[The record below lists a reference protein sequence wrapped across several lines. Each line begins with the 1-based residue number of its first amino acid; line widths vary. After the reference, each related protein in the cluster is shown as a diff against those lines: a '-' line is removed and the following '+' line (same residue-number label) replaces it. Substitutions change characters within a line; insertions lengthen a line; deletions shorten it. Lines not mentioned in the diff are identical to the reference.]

1 MEIPV
6 YLLYFCQMTES
17 MWKSVNPLHPLFLQ
31 HDVKTA
37 LFLLPHVLLYVLLDG
52 TKEDV
57 EEVSW
62 RMYDQLL
69 AVGSGKKEVQ
79 RNNFMFVK
87 VSNVEKKKLMKA
99 QLILMR

>member
-1 MEIPV
+1 MEIFV
-6 YLLYFCQMTES
+6 NLLCFCQITES
-17 MWKSVNPLHPLFLQ
+17 MRKSVNPLHPLFLQ

-57 EEVSW
+57 EEVSR

-69 AVGSGKKEVQ
+69 AVGSGKE
-79 RNNFMFVK
+79 R
-87 VSNVEKKKLMKA
+87 
-99 QLILMR
+99 